1 MKKSFFVTHIFHPSI
16 HRRWSAGRWQK
27 MVALLYFFNLPTAL
41 VCAAVATYVGIVAA
55 LTVDDAVLSKIPGF
69 IQPEF
74 PSMIDGTVSQF
85 YQPGE
90 MLVPLVFVPTLLTAH
105 WWTGK
110 QVITVFLDMC
120 WTEIKGFMENGL
132 NRRRKYKGVL

>member
-1 MKKSFFVTHIFHPSI
+1 
-16 HRRWSAGRWQK
+16 

-41 VCAAVATYVGIVAA
+41 LCTAVAIYVGFVAA
-55 LTVDDAVLSKIPGF
+55 LTVDDSVLSKIPGL

-85 YQPGE
+85 YQTGE
-90 MLVPLVFVPTLLTAH
+90 ALVPLVFVPTLLTAH

-110 QVITVFLDMC
+110 QAITVFLDMC
-120 WTEIKGFMENGL
+120 WTEIKGFTG
-132 NRRRKYKGVL
+132 KGFSTRGKQKREGDCKLKPAGFFSP